1 MIFKVGD
8 KVKLGGI
15 EGECLRISGPDVID
29 GKINGTV
36 KAPLYVH
43 FKNGELGWFTPD
55 GKTHDDKWD
64 TDYSLTL
71 VECGEGNH
79 EIDTDEPPLWGH
91 FVCKRCKKTF
101 SIGTRTKDKTE
112 QEAEKKRTYSS
123 APDTRL
129 VAPEEFKLQ
138 RRPFKEQLV
147 YNEGVKAIVDN
158 VLSLI
163 KKGYSLET
171 TESSFKIQLEVIE
184 SRISILKELI
194 ETESKIKETIEELG
208 KDCLLKV
215 EPAQPMNNRERL
227 NQILNGMNNG
237 EIESIVTTL
246 SDIKELKERRNQVD
260 KLLDDR
266 LALENRNRELRGEP
280 KKKLNEAI
288 ELINAEIKKEYAQY
302 ERTREACSIV
312 AEFPTIETMKK
323 SADLQ
328 SSVRLNYAKIDGLE
342 TAIKILKGLEA
353 SNLDARPI

>member
-8 KVKLGGI
+8 KVKLGNI
-15 EGECLRISGPDVID
+15 IGECLRISGPEVIK
-29 GKINGTV
+29 GQISGTV
-36 KAPLYVH
+36 KSPLYVH
-43 FKNGELGWFTPD
+43 FSNGEFGWFTPD

-138 RRPFKEQLV
+138 RRPFKEQLA
-147 YNEGVKAIVDN
+147 YNEGVKAIVD
-158 VLSLI
+158 
-163 KKGYSLET
+163 
-171 TESSFKIQLEVIE
+171 
-184 SRISILKELI
+184 
-194 ETESKIKETIEELG
+194 IEELG

-288 ELINAEIKKEYAQY
+288 ELINAEIKKEGARY
-302 ERTREACSIV
+302 ERIREVYDLSILTIV
-312 AEFPTIETMKK
+312 PTVETMKRIE
-323 SADLQ
+323 DLQ
-328 SSVRLNYAKIDGLE
+328 NSARLNYAKIDGLE